1 MKKER
6 AVVAMSGGVDSSV
19 AAALLVEQ
27 GFETIGVTLQLLPG
41 APTGF
46 GCCGSP
52 ADIAD
57 AKAVASRLNIPHYV
71 VTTDELFED
80 KVIRPFVESYLQGD
94 TPNPCALCNRFV
106 KFGHLLGLSQ
116 AWNARFLATGHYARV
131 QDGKLYRA
139 RDENKDQTYFLYN
152 LGSRELSR
160 LIFPVGELSKPEV
173 RNYARRLGLE
183 TAEKP
188 ESQEICFI
196 PNRDYRGFVKSHP
209 LSSQM
214 SSALK
219 SGPIKDVSGK
229 EIGRHEGTV
238 GYTIGQRKGLVAGLM
253 DPKYVVRL
261 DPQNQ
266 TVIVGEKKETM
277 ASSFEVSD
285 MSWTCGRPI
294 SGGRAEVR
302 IRHRH
307 APASSEFLLT
317 ESGRVRVHF
326 DSPQRAITPGQSAV
340 LYHGTEVVGGG
351 TIREVLR

>member
-1 MKKER
+1 MTQER

-57 AKAVASRLNIPHYV
+57 AKAVASRLNISHYV
-71 VTTDELFED
+71 ITMDELFED
-80 KVIRPFVESYLQGD
+80 KVIRPFVESYLRGD

-106 KFGHLLGLSQ
+106 KFGHLLGLAE
-116 AWNARFLATGHYARV
+116 AWNAKFLATGHYARV

-139 RDENKDQTYFLYN
+139 CDENKDQTYFLYN
-152 LGSRELSR
+152 LGPSELSR

-173 RNYARRLGLE
+173 RDYARRLGLK
-183 TAEKP
+183 TADKP

-209 LSSQM
+209 LSSKIQ
-214 SSALK
+214 SALK
-219 SGPIKDVSGK
+219 SGPIKDISGR
-229 EIGRHEGTV
+229 ELGRHQGTV
-238 GYTIGQRKGLVAGLM
+238 GYTIGQRKGLVSGTP

-261 DPQNQ
+261 DPENQ
-266 TVIVGEKKETM
+266 TVIVGEKEETL
-277 ASSFEVSD
+277 ASLCEVSD
-285 MSWTCGRPI
+285 MSWSGGRPI
-294 SGGRAEVR
+294 LEGRAEVR

-307 APASSEFLLT
+307 MPASSKFLLT
-317 ESGRVRVHF
+317 ESGRVRIHF

-340 LYHGTEVVGGG
+340 LYHGTEVIGGG

>member
-1 MKKER
+1 MNKER
-6 AVVAMSGGVDSSV
+6 AIVAMSGGVDSSV

-57 AKAVASRLNIPHYV
+57 AKAVASHLNIPHYV
-71 VTTDELFED
+71 ITADELFED
-80 KVIRPFVESYLQGD
+80 KVIRPFVESYLHGD

-106 KFGHLLGLSQ
+106 KFGHLLGLSE

-173 RNYARRLGLE
+173 RDYARRLGLE
-183 TAEKP
+183 TADKP
-188 ESQEICFI
+188 ESQEICFV
-196 PNRDYRGFVKSHP
+196 PNGDYRGFVKSHP
-209 LSSQM
+209 LSSEIQP
-214 SSALK
+214 ALK
-219 SGPIKDVSGK
+219 SGPIKDVSGR
-229 EIGRHEGTV
+229 ELGRHQGTA
-238 GYTIGQRKGLVAGLM
+238 GYTIGQRKGLVSGTAE
-253 DPKYVVRL
+253 PKYVVRL
-261 DPQNQ
+261 EPQSQ
-266 TVIVGEKKETM
+266 TVIVGEKEETM
-277 ASSFEVSD
+277 ASSCEVSD
-285 MSWTCGRPI
+285 MSWT
-294 SGGRAEVR
+294 GGGPVAQGFAEVR

-307 APASSEFLLT
+307 APASSEFFSM
-317 ESGRVRVHF
+317 ENGRIRVHF

-340 LYHGTEVVGGG
+340 FYRGAQVVGGG